1 MTKTGGLCSVNIKPW
16 VESHLPYLG
25 SFARE
30 RSHIHF
36 PKAFFQYDF
45 PVCQVGYDIV
55 PRRKNAWLCV
65 YCMIQQYIHMFHWKC
80 IWGPV
85 KICGSLKFRGSP
97 IVLHGNGLVIIYIAW
112 MLVLVSCF
120 VSPLSFCM
128 VWGNQTFWIITR
140 RLISWT
146 YTLNHFEVASNIYI
160 YIYVSVAIYTSAKEL
175 W

>member
-1 MTKTGGLCSVNIKPW
+1 MTFL
-16 VESHLPYLG
+16 
-25 SFARE
+25 FARWDMW
-30 RSHIHF
+30 SF
-36 PKAFFQYDF
+36 PGEKMRDY
-45 PVCQVGYDIV
+45 I
-55 PRRKNAWLCV
+55 V

-146 YTLNHFEVASNIYI
+146 YTLNHFEVASYI
-160 YIYVSVAIYTSAKEL
+160 YICISSHIHKCKGTLISFPFKQSPSGNSEGCHAKTSEEAMECALRKTCHPNLKKITPEN
-175 W
+175 